1 MALQE
6 TINFAGAITIEKV
19 LITSSNGL
27 SQDIVNQIKGIQIF
41 EDLLSPFITGT
52 LILKDSLDLANFFP
66 FIGEEYLELKL
77 KTPTLDTGKLNGK
90 YYIYKMS
97 DRQYVGDKAVAYQLH
112 FINQNAIIDLNKS
125 LSKTFSGKVSDIVK
139 QLFTDKTT
147 GLQLQQ
153 DKYTIEETSNSVKYT
168 SNFWSPVKNLIYLT
182 ENAINVDKIPSYTL
196 FENRNGI
203 NFVSLSYLYK
213 QPAIQEFVY
222 DNYSRDSRNLG
233 GSVKNLN
240 EDYKRITS
248 IVVPTGVDYMDRTT
262 SGIYGSVQYSHDLL
276 SKKIESQNF
285 DMLQSFKRQP
295 HLNEFPSASKK
306 LVYRYGEKVK
316 FSPKYFNNFSNFGDV
331 TNTNYIQE
339 RTSLLRQAESTKVEI
354 KVPGRLDY
362 TVGKKV
368 YLKLNKVEPTSKRDR
383 DTTDKLF
390 SGNYLI
396 SAINHFITR
405 ENHECTMELIKD
417 SLILNLDENK

>member
-1 MALQE
+1 M
-6 TINFAGAITIEKV
+6 F
-19 LITSSNGL
+19 
-27 SQDIVNQIKGIQIF
+27 
-41 EDLLSPFITGT
+41 SPFITGS
-52 LILKDSLDLANFFP
+52 LILKDSLDLINALP
-66 FIGEEYLELKL
+66 FAGMEFLEMEIF
-77 KTPTLDTGKLNGK
+77 TPTLDTELKQAGIISGK

-153 DKYTIEETSNSVKYT
+153 DNYIIEETSNSVKYT

-306 LVYRYGEKVK
+306 LVYRYGEKVR

-368 YLKLNKVEPTSKRDR
+368 YLKLNKVEPTSKKDR
-383 DTTDKLF
+383 DTTDKLY

-396 SAINHFITR
+396 SAVNHFITR
-405 ENHECTMELIKD
+405 ETHECTMELIKD
-417 SLILNLDENK
+417 SLIINLDENK

>member
-19 LITSSNGL
+19 IITSSNGL

-153 DKYTIEETSNSVKYT
+153 DKYIIEETSNSVKYT